1 MGMLFGEGLGE
12 LDGALD
18 FCANVESGSG
28 ERCG

>member
-1 MGMLFGEGLGE
+1 MLFGEGLGE
-12 LDGALD
+12 LDGSLD

>member
-1 MGMLFGEGLGE
+1 MLFGEGLGE